1 MIWEYRTIGDVL
13 SIIQNGVNCKQNKN
27 CHGNKITRIETI
39 SESRIN
45 YSKTGFAVL
54 DEKQKIKA
62 ELKKGDILFSH
73 INSPSHVGKTAIY
86 MGEEELYHGINL
98 LRLNTIKE
106 VDNFYF
112 NYFLRYLFWDGYWNR
127 NSKQSINQASVN
139 QEDIKSVPFSFPIL
153 SEQKRIVTKLDSI
166 FNEIDKSQKIK
177 TLKLISLK
185 NLEDKIICDV
195 FKDYSNMVSIS
206 EVTDKTNNLN
216 IITKFPKKSF
226 QYIDVSSI
234 NKETLKISKTQK
246 ILGLQAPSRARR
258 EIRYGDLIYATI
270 RPTLKRIAIVPKEL
284 DGQICST
291 GFVVLRGKKNI
302 LDNKYLFYILSS
314 SIATKYMKK
323 SQTGASYPAVTDKQV
338 KKFKIPLPSYENQKI
353 ITEKLENII
362 TEIQKARIYIS
373 DLLDRYYSLKIVIL
387 KNTILKNKL

>member
-1 MIWEYRTIGDVL
+1 
-13 SIIQNGVNCKQNKN
+13 
-27 CHGNKITRIETI
+27 
-39 SESRIN
+39 
-45 YSKTGFAVL
+45 
-54 DEKQKIKA
+54 
-62 ELKKGDILFSH
+62 
-73 INSPSHVGKTAIY
+73 
-86 MGEEELYHGINL
+86 
-98 LRLNTIKE
+98 
-106 VDNFYF
+106 
-112 NYFLRYLFWDGYWNR
+112 YLFWDGYWNR

-153 SEQKRIVTKLDSI
+153 SEQKRIVAKLDSI

-177 TLKLISLK
+177 NLELISLK